1 MQLVLD
7 TNVVLDLLVFA
18 DPRARPVHE
27 ALEAGRV
34 TWLATGAMREE
45 LARVLDYPKIAP
57 RVAFHRGGA
66 EAVLRDFDRHAQLRD
81 VPLKAPV
88 TCGDPDDQKF
98 IDLAVAHRCTLL
110 SKDREVLRM
119 RKRLA
124 ALQVQALSGWAG

>member
-7 TNVVLDLLVFA
+7 TNIVLDLLVFG
-18 DPRARPVHE
+18 DPRVQPLSQGLR
-27 ALEAGRV
+27 AGRLH
-34 TWLATGAMREE
+34 WIATAAMREE
-45 LARVLDYPKIAP
+45 LARVLAYPKIAP
-57 RVAFHRGGA
+57 RVDFHRGSA
-66 EAVLRDFDRHAQLRD
+66 LDVLDEFDRHARMVE
-81 VPLKAPV
+81 VPLKACV

-124 ALQVQALSGWAG
+124 GLQVTAASQLAA

>member
-7 TNVVLDLLVFA
+7 TNIVLDLLVFA
-18 DPRARPVHE
+18 DPRAQPLSEGLR
-27 ALEAGRV
+27 AGRLR
-34 TWLATGAMREE
+34 WIATAAMREE
-45 LARVLDYPKIAP
+45 LARVLDYPKLAE

-66 EAVLRDFDRHAQLRD
+66 ARVLDDFDLHAQLVE
-81 VPLKAPV
+81 VPAKAAV

-119 RKRLA
+119 KKRLA
-124 ALQVQALSGWAG
+124 RLQVLATSQFAC